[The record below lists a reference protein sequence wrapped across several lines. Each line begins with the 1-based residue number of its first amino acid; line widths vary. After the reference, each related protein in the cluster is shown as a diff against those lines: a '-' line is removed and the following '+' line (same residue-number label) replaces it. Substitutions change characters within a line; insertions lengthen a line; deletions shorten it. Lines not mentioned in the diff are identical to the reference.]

1 MQYALSTRQRT
12 KVVRGTSP
20 RLWNLMW
27 PILGRGEGSFFFDNY
42 ANMLDQ
48 FLVNKNMGLQTS
60 PIQAVPDSITII
72 QFPGM
77 VSGDLMATQLRRHP
91 SCRGAKFLFHSG
103 VKERDLAALAAR
115 AGADGYVP
123 KGDLEVLVSR
133 VQSLAPPAVP
143 LEGPS

>member
-1 MQYALSTRQRT
+1 MPLRGSVLVIDDSLGQLAMMRERLVRAGYAPVVAAADWVQCRRALSVFCPA
-12 KVVRGTSP
+12 VV
-20 RLWNLMW
+20 
-27 PILGRGEGSFFFDNY
+27 IIDV
-42 ANMLDQ
+42 ML
-48 FLVNKNMGLQTS
+48 
-60 PIQAVPDSITII
+60 
-72 QFPGM
+72 PGM